1 MREWWDD
8 EGRLLGGPE
17 DVAHRGGCYAVE
29 AVDATR
35 LLSSGKDGSII
46 LWTLHE
52 KMKMTMV
59 TKLEN
64 LFEGKIPRSMTCDES
79 GNIIVGTTG
88 NRILS
93 FRVTPENELS
103 SNSPS
108 NFQRTAVRCGCWQRI
123 QRFLASSPAAMK
135 IVP

>member
-103 SNSPS
+103 TIPS
-108 NFQRTAVRCGCWQRI
+108 NFQRQRYGGCWQRI
-123 QRFLASSPAAMK
+123 QRFSRHPAAMK